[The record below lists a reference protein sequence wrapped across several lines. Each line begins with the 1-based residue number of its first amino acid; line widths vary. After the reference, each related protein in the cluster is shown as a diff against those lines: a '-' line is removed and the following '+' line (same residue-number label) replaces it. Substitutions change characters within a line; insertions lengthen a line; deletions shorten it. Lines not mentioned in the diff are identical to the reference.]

1 MITALKFTTAFIFA
15 AVITV
20 SDFKTY
26 KIKNKCVL
34 VALAVGLI
42 LGIVSGNI
50 GSSLGGMVLPLV
62 LFPLYALRMLGA
74 GDVKALCAIGA
85 ILGFHDSVRNLL
97 FTFLAGGAIGI
108 AFLVINK
115 NGLSR
120 FRHLWNYLRSCFLVC
135 KIEKYDFGGG
145 EKSYFRF
152 AYAIVGGLILTAL
165 NSWLK
170 IV

>member
-1 MITALKFTTAFIFA
+1 MITVLKFAAAFIFA

-34 VALAVGLI
+34 AALSVGLI

-50 GSSLGGMVLPLV
+50 GASLGGMAFPLV
-62 LFPLYALRMLGA
+62 LFPLYVLRMLGA

-108 AFLVINK
+108 VFLVVNK

-120 FRHLWNYLRSCFLVC
+120 FRYLWNYLKSCFLTGR
-135 KIEKYDFGGG
+135 IEKYDFGGG

-165 NSWLK
+165 NNWLN
-170 IV
+170 II